1 MNKKMFIICALF
13 VLLSSCKT
21 DESKEEKSLENI
33 LDDIGLE
40 VEKLVQ
46 ADEAPKQARNKDG
59 EAGAAQAGAGVVG
72 EAGGAGAGGGAAGGG
87 AGGGGVPGAGAGGG
101 DNIKNRIAELKAK
114 IEKANSQNTS
124 LKKYSEYEEEVQKL
138 REELKKGNGNGG
150 NVEAEL
156 KQLEESLKKKKESR
170 KKSLGESKKKFE
182 EFKAQVAAATGQTYG
197 DQVKNKGK
205 IGQQASQYAKQL
217 GLRVDTTKYSNDTNA
232 LVSHVI
238 EEAIKKIDK
247 ELAE

>member
-13 VLLSSCKT
+13 VLISSCKT

-46 ADEAPKQARNKDG
+46 ADEAPKQAGNKDG
-59 EAGAAQAGAGVVG
+59 GAGAAQAGAGVVG
-72 EAGGAGAGGGAAGGG
+72 EAGGGAVA
-87 AGGGGVPGAGAGGG
+87 VGAGAGGG
-101 DNIKNRIAELKAK
+101 GAGDNIKKKIEELKNK

-124 LKKYSEYEEEVQKL
+124 IGTYRKYEEEVQKL

-150 NVEAEL
+150 NSEDEL
-156 KQLEESLKKKKESR
+156 KQLEDSLKKKKGDR
-170 KKSLGESKKKFE
+170 KKALEESKKKFE
-182 EFKAQVAAATGQTYG
+182 EFKKQVAAATGVTEG
-197 DQVKNKGK
+197 DRVQNQRP
-205 IGQQASQYAKQL
+205 IGQQAFRYAQQL
-217 GLRVDTTKYSNDTNA
+217 GLRVDTAKYGSDTSK
-232 LVSHVI
+232 LVSHII

-247 ELAE
+247 ALKE